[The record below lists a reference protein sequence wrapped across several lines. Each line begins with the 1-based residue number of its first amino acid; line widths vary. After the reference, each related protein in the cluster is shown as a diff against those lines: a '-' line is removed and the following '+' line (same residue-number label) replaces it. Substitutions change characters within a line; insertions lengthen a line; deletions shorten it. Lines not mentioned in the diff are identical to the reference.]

1 MRHVAQPRFS
11 NPNLAIGQSDA
22 ARLSAIPADPL
33 PFTALLLLAGHALC
47 RKLQDRLNAGSS
59 QEVDQFID
67 GHPRGFDQLNL
78 APEE

>member
-1 MRHVAQPRFS
+1 MAQPRFS

-22 ARLSAIPADPL
+22 ARLSAIPADSL
-33 PFTALLLLAGHALC
+33 PFTALLLLAGHTLC

-67 GHPRGFDQLNL
+67 SHPRGFDQLNL